1 MHSKSVSDSMTQ
13 CNMALKL
20 CGQSALASEQR
31 SRDTLSQYTSFASS
45 PLLVFWHEPL
55 SISYSLRWA
64 VRWSEHLTPLTA
76 VPITTWPD
84 TSYQKCTFTLW
95 ILVVGLWDNVLAA
108 GGLQDGALER
118 RKQKL
123 PPSRQSQFQPD
134 AYKVKHLQ
142 GFRLCKCSMLKIG
155 IYLLE
160 WLTLL
165 HWYISQLLHIYL
177 MNAVRYFTYK
187 RP

>member
-1 MHSKSVSDSMTQ
+1 MDSQHWPQSKGAGTPWASTHHLPPVLSSFFDTSLSPLAIPSDEQS
-13 CNMALKL
+13 A
-20 CGQSALASEQR
+20 GQS
-31 SRDTLSQYTSFASS
+31 
-45 PLLVFWHEPL
+45 
-55 SISYSLRWA
+55 ISH
-64 VRWSEHLTPLTA
+64 HLQQF
-76 VPITTWPD
+76 ITTWPD
-84 TSYQKCTFTLW
+84 TSYHKCTFTLW

-123 PPSRQSQFQPD
+123 PPSRQSHFQPD
-134 AYKVKHLQ
+134 AYKIKHLQ
-142 GFRLCKCSMLKIG
+142 GFHLCKCSMLKIG